1 MTLSDE
7 YLTTELSHTHMH
19 NNDMC
24 AVNPTPP
31 DENLWQTD
39 SENGSSSC
47 LLWGFWYLTTSPV
60 SDSSAGT
67 HSHLCHQISSD
78 YEPVPFKKVTNLGG
92 IL

>member
-7 YLTTELSHTHMH
+7 YLTTELSHTHTCIIMICVQSIQH
-19 NNDMC
+19 RLMRIYDR
-24 AVNPTPP
+24 
-31 DENLWQTD
+31 QTVKTAHP
-39 SENGSSSC
+39 
-47 LLWGFWYLTTSPV
+47 LV
-60 SDSSAGT
+60 SSAGT

>member
-31 DENLWQTD
+31 DENL
-39 SENGSSSC
+39 
-47 LLWGFWYLTTSPV
+47 
-60 SDSSAGT
+60 
-67 HSHLCHQISSD
+67 
-78 YEPVPFKKVTNLGG
+78 
-92 IL
+92 